1 MEKMMSRRS
10 KIRLFAYAASV
21 LAVLLTYA
29 IWGNVR
35 AGRMEQQV
43 RLSSE
48 RALCELDIYLSNI
61 HTDLKKGAY
70 ANTPTMLGSMATG
83 LLREATGAKSS
94 LSVLP
99 LTDVRLNNI
108 YKFLSQIGDF
118 VNALDKKVEAGETI
132 SEEERKQLFALLE
145 FSKTLTEEV
154 SNMRQQLFDGYLDF
168 DDTENTLAKNNDDL
182 ASFSADMENAE
193 QALTEYPSL
202 IYDGPF
208 SDHINQR
215 ESEMLKNAEEIT
227 KEQAREKAAAFLGL
241 SADEVSFQYEEDDAT
256 AAFCFSGGDHM
267 SIAVTKRGG
276 YLLYMLSSRFVGE
289 AKLQYEDARRYAS
302 EYLQKNGFHDMTES
316 YYSISDGVCTI
327 NFAFQDGEYICYPDL
342 IKISVSLEDGA
353 ILAADCRGY
362 IMNHKA
368 RTAPTSVLTAVE
380 AQKNVSPLLTV
391 LHTQPAVIPTES
403 KGEQFAY
410 EFHCK
415 TENDEELLVYIDVQ
429 TGLEDDILLLLYSDD
444 GVLTK

>member
-1 MEKMMSRRS
+1 MEKTMSRRS
-10 KIRLFAYAASV
+10 KIRLYAFGAAV

-29 IWGNVR
+29 ISGSVR
-35 AGRMEQQV
+35 AARMERQV

-48 RALCELDIYLSNI
+48 RALCELDTYLSNI

-83 LLREATGAKSS
+83 LLRESTGAKSS

-132 SEEERKQLFALLE
+132 SDKEREQLFSLLK
-145 FSKTLTEEV
+145 FSQTLSEDV
-154 SNMRQQLFDGYLDF
+154 SNMRQQLFDGYLSF
-168 DDTENTLAKNNDDL
+168 DNAESTLADDGQT
-182 ASFSADMENAE
+182 ASLTSDMESAE
-193 QALTEYPSL
+193 QSLTEYPSL

-208 SDHINQR
+208 SDHINQM
-215 ESEMLKNAEEIT
+215 ESELLKNAAEVT
-227 KEQAREKAAAFLGL
+227 KEQAREKAAKFLGL
-241 SADEVSFQYEEDDAT
+241 PLDKVSFLYEENDAT
-256 AAFCFSGGDHM
+256 AAYCFAGGDDQ

-276 YLLYMLSSRFVGE
+276 YLLYMLSSRFAGE

-302 EYLQKNGFHDMTES
+302 EFLEKNGFNDMTES
-316 YYSISDGVCTI
+316 YYTISDGVCTI
-327 NFAFQDGEYICYPDL
+327 NFAYQDGVYICYPDL
-342 IKISVSLEDGA
+342 IKVSVSLEDGA
-353 ILAADCRGY
+353 ILSADCRGY
-362 IMNHKA
+362 MMNHKA
-368 RTAPTSVLTAVE
+368 RSAPANMLTTVE

-391 LHTQPAVIPTES
+391 MDTQPAVIPTES
-403 KGEQFAY
+403 KGEKFTY

-415 TENDEELLVYIDVQ
+415 NKDGEELLVYIDVQ